1 MSIWY
6 YIARRAIFS
15 TVVVLSVAILTFILI
30 RVAPGDPAELIA
42 GEAASPEYI
51 QRVREEFGLD
61 KPVLEQLAIYL
72 FSLFRGNL
80 GFSITF
86 SRPVLDVIL
95 ERLPQTILLVG
106 TAIFIAI
113 ALGILLGITSAKR
126 PYSFVDSLINVFTL
140 TLYSTPVFW
149 LGLVMILGLALW
161 IPIFPTGGMLD
172 IGIENDPIAMALS
185 VLKHL
190 FLPSITLSA
199 LFLATYARLTRAGLL
214 EAMGMNYILQA
225 RAKGVPEK
233 QILRKHAL
241 KNALLPIITVA
252 GIQIGLMVGGVVLTE
267 SVFSWPGIGSLLVL
281 AVSYRDYPLVTGIF
295 LFTSVSVAISNFA
308 VDIIYAIVDPRIRTG
323 MVK

>member
-6 YIARRAIFS
+6 YIARRAAFS
-15 TVVVLSVAILTFILI
+15 TIVVLSVAILTFVLI
-30 RVAPGDPAELIA
+30 RIAPGDPAELIA

-72 FSLFRGNL
+72 VSLFRGNL

-113 ALGILLGITSAKR
+113 VAGIFLGIASAKR
-126 PYSFVDSLINVFTL
+126 PYSFVDSFINVFTL

-161 IPIFPTGGMLD
+161 VPIFPTGGMLD
-172 IGIENDPIAMALS
+172 IGVENDPVAMALS
-185 VLKHL
+185 ILHHL
-190 FLPSITLSA
+190 FLPAITLSA

-295 LFTSVSVAISNFA
+295 LFTSISVALSNFA